1 MLRGLRLGEMDVKI
15 IIQSATTVKDA
26 ATNEPEETWADLKTV
41 WAKEMK
47 APSSK
52 EGYEANQQVAV
63 SEVQWMI
70 RRDTTITEQM
80 RINKNSVYY
89 YISGIEDFGR
99 QGFMILTAEKRDNE

>member
-1 MLRGLRLGEMDVKI
+1 MDVKI

-52 EGYEANQQVAV
+52 EAHEANQQVAV

-80 RINKNSVYY
+80 RVNKSGAYY

-99 QGFMILTAEKRDNE
+99 QGFIIITAEMRDNV